1 MTPNEN
7 NGIYMPRKLPD
18 LPVLGGQPEDWPIFY
33 CPFTETTQTYNC
45 TDLDN
50 NQRLLKALNV
60 RRETVKS
67 LLTHPRNVD
76 AVVEQMRFRYDTYL
90 QPVEWYSSG
99 IPFSENNLA
108 KIVPFATRVSMLF
121 FVPSRLSYFLRSPT
135 GRCAQTLIKSKYT
148 VAM

>member
-18 LPVLGGQPEDWPIFY
+18 MPVLGGQPEDWPIFY

-108 KIVPFATRVSMLF
+108 KIVLTAILPSAKADQHLGNPTHIKDLVAKLHISKRV
-121 FVPSRLSYFLRSPT
+121 
-135 GRCAQTLIKSKYT
+135 
-148 VAM
+148 

>member
-1 MTPNEN
+1 MIPNEN
-7 NGIYMPRKLPD
+7 NGIHMPRKLPD
-18 LPVLGGQPEDWPIFY
+18 LPILGGQPEDWPIFY

-50 NQRLLKALNV
+50 NQRLLKALNE

-90 QPVEWYSSG
+90 QPVEWYASG

-108 KIVPFATRVSMLF
+108 KIVPFATRVSMLTAIL
-121 FVPSRLSYFLRSPT
+121 PSAKADQHLGKT
-135 GRCAQTLIKSKYT
+135 DKH
-148 VAM
+148 